1 MRMTPQTGRTRGGLA
16 TALLA
21 LLWALTCVSCQSP
34 TAGARG
40 LSSSF
45 GEDTTERQDEA
56 LRLAAKANRE
66 DDPDRAIEMYREV
79 VMIYRDLYPAWNNLG
94 TLLMEQDRYLEAA
107 EAFNTAASMAPR
119 DPRPVYNIGLLYD
132 RSGYL
137 DDARDF
143 YGRALRRDENYLPAL
158 RGMIRADSILNED
171 DERTLGLIRRAL
183 RLERN
188 EKWREWLRLRQIRI
202 ENNLDDEE
210 GR

>member
-1 MRMTPQTGRTRGGLA
+1 MRTTPLKTGRTRGGLA
-16 TALLA
+16 AALLA
-21 LLWALTCVSCQSP
+21 LLWAFTCVSCQSP
-34 TAGARG
+34 TNGTRG

-45 GEDTTERQDEA
+45 GEDTTQRQDEA
-56 LRLAAKANRE
+56 LRLASKANKEE
-66 DDPDRAIEMYREV
+66 DPEKAIEMYREV
-79 VMIYRDLYPAWNNLG
+79 VQIYRDLYPAWNNLG

-107 EAFNTAASMAPR
+107 EAFNTAAGMAPR

-143 YGRALRRDENYLPAL
+143 YGRALGRDENYLPAL

-171 DERTLGLIRRAL
+171 DERTLELIRRAL

-202 ENNLDDEE
+202 ENNLDDEA
-210 GR
+210 R